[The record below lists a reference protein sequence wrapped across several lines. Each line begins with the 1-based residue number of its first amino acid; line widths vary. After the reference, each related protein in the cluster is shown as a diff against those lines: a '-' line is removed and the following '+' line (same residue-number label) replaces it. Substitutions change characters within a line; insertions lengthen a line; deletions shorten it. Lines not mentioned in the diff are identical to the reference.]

1 MRRGSYFFFL
11 LLLLLLYSFTALFR
25 KVPF

>member
-1 MRRGSYFFFL
+1 MRRGSFFFLL